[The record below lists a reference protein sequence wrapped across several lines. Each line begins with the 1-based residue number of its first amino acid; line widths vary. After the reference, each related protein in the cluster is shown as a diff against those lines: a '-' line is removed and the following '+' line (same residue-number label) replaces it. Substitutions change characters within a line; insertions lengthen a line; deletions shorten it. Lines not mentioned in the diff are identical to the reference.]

1 LRINI
6 FNVISKIDHH
16 TTLKDEVLPYPLIL
30 FLKTYKNEMSSKKVL
45 KKNILSKFFVFLSFP
60 ILKRYYL
67 IYEDG
72 SEIVLL
78 EKGKEYKVGNIF
90 R

>member
-1 LRINI
+1 
-6 FNVISKIDHH
+6 
-16 TTLKDEVLPYPLIL
+16 
-30 FLKTYKNEMSSKKVL
+30 MSTKKVL
-45 KKNILSKFFVFLSFP
+45 KKNILSKFFVFLFYP

-72 SEIVLL
+72 HEIVLL
-78 EKGKEYKVGNIF
+78 EKGKEYKLNNIF